1 MIHRCRKLYAA
12 QPRQLKSKDSQHEQ
26 RPMPNSAIDHQFHLA
41 LRDQE
46 KAEKFAEHIAELAT
60 EIINASLKFSQATKS
75 AYESELIPKRRG
87 ADKNFDEA
95 DQAKL
100 ALGAFSFFMHL
111 LDRCFLDMKTKIM
124 RDAVFDF
131 IFANL
136 PNHLCAKFTTAPAQ
150 IQELVLKHY
159 DRRTG
164 QLAEAPIVLGE
175 GLEDKNSAAWCAAQ
189 AICDED
195 LARDDRRLVMIVET
209 QLRQCLE
216 TLSFAE
222 HVTAMAE
229 LVWLPSHN
237 STNRLAVRAASDR
250 RGAIGFIGRS

>member
-1 MIHRCRKLYAA
+1 
-12 QPRQLKSKDSQHEQ
+12 
-26 RPMPNSAIDHQFHLA
+26 MPNSAIDRQFYLA

-46 KAEKFAEHIAELAT
+46 KAEKFAEHIAELTT

-87 ADKNFDEA
+87 GDKNFDDA
-95 DQAKL
+95 DQPKL

-111 LDRCFLDMKTKIM
+111 LDRCFLDIRTKII

-131 IFANL
+131 IFENL
-136 PNHLCAKFTTAPAQ
+136 PNHIYAKSFTGAPAQ
-150 IQELVLKHY
+150 IQEFVLNHY

-164 QLAEAPIVLGE
+164 QLAEAPVIFGE
-175 GLEDKNSAAWCAAQ
+175 GFEDKNSAAWCAAR

-195 LARDDRRLVMIVET
+195 LGREDRRLLMIVET
-209 QLRQCLE
+209 QLRQGLE
-216 TLSFAE
+216 KLSLAE

-229 LVWLPSHN
+229 LVWL
-237 STNRLAVRAASDR
+237 ASQCR
-250 RGAIGFIGRS
+250 QTV

>member
-1 MIHRCRKLYAA
+1 
-12 QPRQLKSKDSQHEQ
+12 
-26 RPMPNSAIDHQFHLA
+26 MPNSAIDRQFHLA
-41 LRDQE
+41 LRDRE

-60 EIINASLKFSQATKS
+60 EIINASVKFSQATKN

-87 ADKNFDEA
+87 GDKNFDEA

-136 PNHLCAKFTTAPAQ
+136 PNHVYAKSFTSVPAQ
-150 IQELVLKHY
+150 IRELVFYHY

-164 QLAEAPIVLGE
+164 HLAKAPVVLGD
-175 GLEDKNSAAWCAAQ
+175 GLEDKNSAAWCAAR

-195 LARDDRRLVMIVET
+195 LGRDDRRLVMIVET
-209 QLRQCLE
+209 QLRQGLE
-216 TLSFAE
+216 TLSLAE

-229 LVWLPSHN
+229 LVWPPSQIRQ
-237 STNRLAVRAASDR
+237 TA
-250 RGAIGFIGRS
+250 